1 MRRHKQNLI
10 YSMPPTIEN
19 EEFITFEGTLKTIS
33 NILILLKVRLAIL
46 QIPSPFPKAVPF
58 FTFHYVTLRQLFHL
72 LNVFSNLIL
81 VPSRHSQNLEK

>member
-1 MRRHKQNLI
+1 
-10 YSMPPTIEN
+10 MPPTIEN

-72 LNVFSNLIL
+72 LNVFSKSDFGPLKI
-81 VPSRHSQNLEK
+81 HKILEK

>member
-1 MRRHKQNLI
+1 
-10 YSMPPTIEN
+10 MPPTIEN

-72 LNVFSNLIL
+72 LNVFSKSDFGPLKIL
-81 VPSRHSQNLEK
+81 KILEK